1 MSPVEVEILETQRR
15 RHVGEHDQFECEGGV
30 VRDVGDWDGLGAS
43 ISATDIAKNI
53 IRMIY

>member
-1 MSPVEVEILETQRR
+1 MSPVKVEILEAQRR
-15 RHVGEHDQFECEGGV
+15 RHVGEHDQLECEGGV
-30 VRDVGDWDGLGAS
+30 VRDVGYGYGLGAS